1 MLLALVRFLR
11 DEAVTDLAG
20 LRAWAEASEF
30 KRDFEGRVRYSAG
43 NRTYGL
49 GPAVYGWLVMRLGG
63 ETLKPDAR
71 LHAFVEEAA
80 IGRRASDADVAAATV
95 SAATRSA
102 CRPAAPLV
110 DLPGGARA

>member
-1 MLLALVRFLR
+1 LLRALVRFLR

-43 NRTYGL
+43 DRTYGL

-71 LHAFVEEAA
+71 LHAFVEAA

-95 SAATRSA
+95 SAATRIDVPPRLLHWSI
-102 CRPAAPLV
+102 CQE
-110 DLPGGARA
+110 ARA